1 MRLNRFF
8 SAYLIIAC
16 GLLLHTGCQE
26 QAKPAKEPDTGLPS
40 KIEVKVKP
48 SKLQPKIIFDRLV
61 QNFGEVPPNTVNTG
75 EIRFTNTGEAPLKIT
90 KLGKCCG
97 VVAKLD
103 KDKTEYAP
111 GESGFVKIEW
121 KSGPEPGVFTR
132 DLTVHSNDRKRP
144 EMTLMVKAKIV
155 LRITWEPERLKLFL
169 GVDNAGCPKVTIHSL
184 DDRPFSITGF
194 KSTGECITADY
205 DSSVEAT
212 KFMLEPKVDTKKLD
226 KNLAGRISVGV
237 THPDG
242 DEAIIL
248 FDVQAKYSIDQ
259 PVILIFNAEPKKPVV
274 RKFSIFNNYGGDC
287 EIESVSSKGGV
298 VAAKFLK
305 QRKTSKGYELEVAIT
320 PPAADGKTR
329 FTDVLSVNFKDGAS
343 LLVTFSGYYAKR

>member
-8 SAYLIIAC
+8 SAYFIVAC

-26 QAKPAKEPDTGLPS
+26 QSKSAKERKPDGPPPRITF
-40 KIEVKVKP
+40 ERV
-48 SKLQPKIIFDRLV
+48 V
-61 QNFGEVPPNTVNTG
+61 QDFGKVPPNTVNTG
-75 EIRFTNTGEAPLKIT
+75 EIRFTNTGEGPLKIT
-90 KLGKCCG
+90 KVGKCCG

-111 GESGFVKIEW
+111 GESGAVKIEW
-121 KSGPEPGVFTR
+121 KSGSESGLFER
-132 DLTVHSNDRKRP
+132 DLTVHSNDKTNP
-144 EMTLMVKAKIV
+144 ETALTVKAEIV

-169 GVDNAGCPKVTIHSL
+169 GVDNAECPKVTIHSL
-184 DDRPFSITGF
+184 DNRSFSITGF
-194 KSTGECITADY
+194 NSTGECITADY

-212 KFMLEPKVDTKKLD
+212 KFVLEPKVDTKKLD

-242 DEAIIL
+242 DAAIIF

-259 PVILIFNAEPKKPVV
+259 PVILVFNAVPGRPIV

-287 EIESVSSKGGV
+287 EIESISSRGGV
-298 VAAKFLK
+298 VAVKLLA
-305 QRKTSKGYELEVAIT
+305 QNKTNRGYELAVEIM
-320 PPAADGKTR
+320 PPAAKGKAR
-329 FTDVLSVNFKDGAS
+329 FTDVISVNLKDGAS